1 MANIRVPFLVE
12 RAPKTGASSWYW
24 QPSAALARAGWKPLA
39 LGKSFDAALKAA
51 QARNAEV
58 AAWQNGN
65 NPLTLSLSKGEQ
77 VHKRIASGTIEAAI
91 ARYRREVLAG
101 RKPNGTPLLAA
112 TTAKTYRTALDR
124 LERWAGPHP
133 VAFVTRPRVKA
144 LKAAMM
150 RPEGIGHHA
159 AHQTLKMGRAL
170 WRFLIDEGL
179 AETNPFEKFG
189 LAAPDPR
196 STIWSPPAREA
207 MIRAAIDAN
216 QPSIALAIMLG
227 FAIGQREGDLLA
239 LTPAKYVAIPEHK
252 IQPEDYATLA
262 RLAPPDGPFA
272 NRPSGIRIR
281 QNKTGAWIEVPVV
294 GTVRAL
300 LEHTIARARSA
311 GLIGVILDDVR
322 GPKLYAGAS
331 GQTRFQRDFA
341 DIREWAIAAAISEG
355 ETDLAAE
362 LATLHFADLRRTCVV
377 YLGELGMD
385 AHLIAA
391 VTGHDLDDTQR
402 ILKTYMPRTT
412 GRAARAIS
420 LAAVREAK
428 EADRASEREE
438 KRA

>member
-1 MANIRVPFLVE
+1 MANFRVPFLVE
-12 RAPKTGASSWYW
+12 RKPARGGASSWYW

-39 LGKSFDAALKAA
+39 LGKTFDAALKAA

-58 AAWQNGN
+58 DAWQNG
-65 NPLTLSLSKGEQ
+65 GAVIAQ
-77 VHKRIASGTIEAAI
+77 VKKRVVTGTIEAGI
-91 ARYRREVLAG
+91 ARYRREVIAG
-101 RKPNGTPLLAA
+101 KKPNGTPMIAA
-112 TTAKTYRTALDR
+112 STAKTYLTALDR

-133 VAFVTRPRVKA
+133 IAFVTRPRVKA
-144 LKAAMM
+144 LKTAMM
-150 RPEGIGHHA
+150 QDPGKGGIGHHA

-170 WRFLIDEGL
+170 WRFFLDEGL
-179 AETNPFEKFG
+179 ADANPFEKFG

-207 MIRAAIDAN
+207 MILAAIDAN

-227 FAIGQREGDLLA
+227 FAIGQREADLLA
-239 LTPAKYVAIPEHK
+239 LTPARYVAIPEHK
-252 IQPEDYATLA
+252 MQPEDYELLA
-262 RLAPPDGPFA
+262 KLAPDNVP
-272 NRPSGIRIR
+272 RGIRIR
-281 QNKTGAWIEVPVV
+281 QNKTGVWIEVPVV

-311 GLIGVILDDVR
+311 ALIGIILDDTR
-322 GPKLYAGAS
+322 GPALYSGLS

-341 DIREWAIAAAISEG
+341 EIREWAIAAA
-355 ETDLAAE
+355 LAELDEELAQE

-420 LAAVREAK
+420 LAAAREAK
-428 EADRASEREE
+428 EAERAIERQEREVG
-438 KRA
+438 

>member
-1 MANIRVPFLVE
+1 MANFRVPFLVE
-12 RAPKTGASSWYW
+12 RKPARGGASSWYW

-39 LGKSFDAALKAA
+39 LGKNFDAALKGA

-58 AAWQNGN
+58 DAWQNG
-65 NPLTLSLSKGEQ
+65 GAVIAQ
-77 VHKRIASGTIEAAI
+77 VKKRVATGTIEAGI
-91 ARYRREVLAG
+91 ARYRREVIEG
-101 RKPNGTPLLAA
+101 KKPNGQPMIAA
-112 TTAKTYRTALDR
+112 STAKTYRTALDR
-124 LERWAGPHP
+124 LDRWAGPHP
-133 VAFVTRPRVKA
+133 IAFVTRPRVKA
-144 LKAAMM
+144 LKTAMM
-150 RPEGIGHHA
+150 QDPAKGGIGHHA

-170 WRFLIDEGL
+170 WRFLVDEGL

-196 STIWSPPAREA
+196 SVIWSPPAREA
-207 MIRAAIDAN
+207 MIMAALDAN

-227 FAIGQREGDLLA
+227 FAIGQREADLLA
-239 LTPAKYVAIPEHK
+239 LTPARYVAIPEHK
-252 IQPEDYATLA
+252 MQPEDYELLA
-262 RLAPPDGPFA
+262 KLAPADGPFA
-272 NRPSGIRIR
+272 GRPSGIRIR

-300 LEHTIARARSA
+300 LEHTIDRARAA
-311 GLIGVILDDVR
+311 GLIGIILDDTR
-322 GPKLYAGAS
+322 GPALYSGPS

-341 DIREWAIAAAISEG
+341 EIRDWAIAAATSEG
-355 ETDLAAE
+355 EPELATE

-420 LAAVREAK
+420 LAAAREAK
-428 EADRASEREE
+428 EAQRASEREE
-438 KRA
+438 KSA